1 VVSPNKTKV
10 LTTSAT
16 GKLVKQSEALQD
28 FTHVHTTSTD
38 FPVNRRTKTIR
49 ILVALATFVMTLFA
63 SSSYVAVA
71 SFGEGINFFELLSVP
86 LFAIL
91 FGWISF
97 SFWLATLGFVVASR
111 ERWQEFWRKD
121 EPSEPIVSTKRTAVL
136 MPVYNESPA
145 RVFAG
150 VKAMMLELRH
160 RNLADQFDFYI
171 LSDTTNHE
179 IWLEEEAAWSELAE
193 SLDMSDHLFYRH
205 RPENTARKAGN
216 IADFVQRW
224 GAHHDYM
231 IVLDADSLVSASTM
245 SAMVE
250 RMDADERI
258 GILQIPPV
266 PIGRMSLFARIQQFS
281 ASVYG
286 PIFVKGFSVWAGNE
300 GNYWGHNAII
310 RVEAFRRHCNL
321 PILPGKPPL
330 GGEIL
335 SHDFVEAALMVR
347 AGWKVQ
353 VATDIGG
360 SYEECPTTLADYAQ
374 RDQRWCQG
382 NLQHAKLLLAENFR
396 PLSRLHFGC
405 GVMAYSASPI
415 WVLFTLFCIVGMT
428 VDAYGNQM
436 AASEDTVSGALV
448 IFIAAMLLLLLPK
461 FWGVLLMSENRERTR
476 RHGGYVRLWI
486 SALIETA
493 CSVLLSPIMAIFH
506 TRFVI
511 SVLRGANVRWSA
523 QQRDEQGVGWG
534 EAFKQFYPMTLG
546 GIVVTM
552 LIALLSPGLLAWF
565 SPLLLGVLFSIPIA
579 VAMGSQRLGQMLR
592 ALGILL
598 VPAETHP
605 PIICVYHQQALMEA
619 RNDSQPS
626 PKRSWFEQVLSDP
639 KVFARHLRVQ
649 QSTSSDTRLA
659 IHQAKAI
666 EAAFANGG
674 ANKIPIELR
683 KGLLLDS
690 ELLKKLHIE
699 SQMPNFS

>member
-1 VVSPNKTKV
+1 MKT
-10 LTTSAT
+10 TTT
-16 GKLVKQSEALQD
+16 GLS
-28 FTHVHTTSTD
+28 FH
-38 FPVNRRTKTIR
+38 RRMRAIR
-49 ILVALATFVMTLFA
+49 ALVALATLLMTLLA
-63 SSSYVAVA
+63 SSSYIAVA
-71 SFGEGINFFELLSVP
+71 SNGAGINIIEWMSVP

-91 FGWISF
+91 FGWIAF

-111 ERWQEFWRKD
+111 ERRQEGRGQEVWQTKESKGAV
-121 EPSEPIVSTKRTAVL
+121 VSSKRTAVL
-136 MPVYNESPA
+136 MPIYNESPT

-150 VKAMMLELRH
+150 VKAMMLEWKH
-160 RNLADQFDFYI
+160 RNLAEQFDFYI
-171 LSDTTNHE
+171 LSDTTDHE
-179 IWLEEEAAWSELAE
+179 VWLEEEAAWSKLTE
-193 SLDMSDHLFYRH
+193 SLGSSDHLYYRH
-205 RPENTARKAGN
+205 RPANTARKAGN

-231 IVLDADSLVSASTM
+231 IILDADSLVSATTM

-250 RMDADERI
+250 RMDGDERL

-286 PIFVKGFSVWAGNE
+286 PIFVKGFSAWAGNE

-335 SHDFVEAALMVR
+335 SHDFVEAALLVR

-382 NLQHAKLLLAENFR
+382 NLQHAKLLLAENFNS
-396 PLSRLHFGC
+396 LSRLHFGC

-415 WVLFTLFCIVGMT
+415 WVLFTLFCMVGMAIDSYT
-428 VDAYGNQM
+428 NRPM
-436 AASEDTVSGALV
+436 ASSGMGPGALM

-461 FWGVLLMSENRERTR
+461 AWGVLLIGGNREQTR
-476 RHGGYVRLWI
+476 RHGGYIRLWV
-486 SALIETA
+486 SAIVETA

-511 SVLRGANVRWSA
+511 AVLRGANVHWSA
-523 QQRDEQGVGWG
+523 QQRDERGVRWG
-534 EAFKQFYPMTLG
+534 EAFQQFYAITFG
-546 GIVVTM
+546 GVVATV
-552 LIALLSPGLLAWF
+552 LIALFLPRLLAWF
-565 SPLLLGVLFSIPIA
+565 SPLLAGVLLSIPIA
-579 VAMGSQRLGQMLR
+579 VAMGSQRLGRWLHNR
-592 ALGILL
+592 GLLL

-605 PIICVYHQQALMEA
+605 PIICVYHQHALSESI
-619 RNDSQPS
+619 NDSGDS
-626 PKRSWFEQVLSDP
+626 PRRSWFEQVLSDP
-639 KVFARHLRVQ
+639 KAFARHIHVQ
-649 QSTSSDTRLA
+649 QITSSDTKLPL
-659 IHQAKAI
+659 HQAKAI
-666 EAAFANGG
+666 EATFADGG
-674 ANKIPIELR
+674 ANAIPKELLY
-683 KGLLLDS
+683 GLLLDS